1 VTAADVGTPPAPAT
15 ALAITSQPAV
25 LPGAVDA
32 SGAAVTPSVTVVTGG
47 GATPTTTDASVLT
60 GSTPLILVAVLAVLM
75 LSMQQGKRRR

>member
-1 VTAADVGTPPAPAT
+1 VPGGTAHWTFSNGNYIDQSGNV
-15 ALAITSQPAV
+15 AITISPA
-25 LPGAVDA
+25 
-32 SGAAVTPSVTVVTGG
+32 PSVTVVTGG